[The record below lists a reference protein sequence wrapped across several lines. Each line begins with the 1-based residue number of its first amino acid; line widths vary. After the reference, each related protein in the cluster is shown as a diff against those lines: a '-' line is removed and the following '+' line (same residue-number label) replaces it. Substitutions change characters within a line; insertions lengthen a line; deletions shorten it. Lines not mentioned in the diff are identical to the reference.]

1 MANQK
6 KRRTIASAGVSLE
19 TLEQTTQRT
28 LDMLIALGTSPGPF
42 TLMSARG
49 YDATEHR
56 RGWALVQKLIGDPAE
71 ERREK
76 TGGALAVAELD
87 NWDESGLKL
96 VAAGLTRHPEVRARV
111 LAGLAPVEGPGAVL
125 NVAALLARLDA
136 EEESAAGRAALET
149 LARRGLDASERR
161 RLAGLVQDAKRA
173 AEALPP
179 DFRDSPEYVETLLA
193 LRDWYTEWSEIA
205 RLTIKRRDYLIR
217 MGLAERRN
225 GGGDGGAG
233 PDVDDPTP
241 FVDPRGDAP
250 GAPSGPAP
258 AGR

>member
-6 KRRTIASAGVSLE
+6 KRRTLASAGVSLE
-19 TLEQTTQRT
+19 TLEQTTQRA
-28 LDMLIALGTSPGPF
+28 LEMLVALGTSPGPF

-49 YDATEHR
+49 YDAAEHR

-76 TGGALAVAELD
+76 SAGALAVAELD

-111 LAGLAPVEGPGAVL
+111 LAGLAPVAGPGAVV
-125 NVAALLARLDA
+125 NVAALLERLDA
-136 EEESAAGRAALET
+136 EEATDEGRAALET
-149 LARRGLDASERR
+149 LARRGVDAAERR
-161 RLAGLVQDAKRA
+161 RLAGLVRDAKRA

-179 DFRDSPEYVETLLA
+179 DLRDGPEYVETLLA

-217 MGLAERRN
+217 MGLAERRT
-225 GGGDGGAG
+225 GSGAGAG
-233 PDVDDPTP
+233 PGVDDPTP
-241 FVDPRGDAP
+241 FLDPRGDAP
-250 GAPSGPAP
+250 GGPADP
-258 AGR
+258 TRPGG